1 MSHKPS
7 KELRR
12 ARRVVDEYPDLQ
24 VVHDLTWFED
34 VKRWGMC
41 IDVKIAQDDARELAE
56 QTRWWVVIDPFYPWG
71 HIDVFPDLQDG
82 IEKTFHH
89 QNRNDPPR
97 GSGIPWRRGKV
108 CFWAPH
114 HVFGRR
120 AIVSEPIGNIER
132 LRWVFIQLREWIRRA
147 GSGALVAEG
156 DPFELPDFCA
166 SEPLVA
172 FSESVASFDLW
183 SDVQYTHG
191 IAEMGQL
198 HKGAPLVVREFK
210 TPQGKLLVKPS
221 WGTVISEAPSQPVA
235 VWIRL
240 TELPVLPP
248 FRAPA
253 TWGEFRSAVK
263 NSGIRHDDILE
274 KALATIRDGLRHI
287 ALIGFP
293 IPQEYGPAKE
303 PHQMHWQALSL
314 PIVSRGRN
322 YCHGFRPNAKGYWMR
337 DRQKFFR
344 DSDTIQWLKSIN
356 WHEDQVSG
364 RGRINPVLSG
374 RRIAIIGAGAIGSVL
389 AELLVRGGVRE
400 LFIVDA
406 DTVEAGNLVRHT
418 LSLADVGKPKAAA
431 LADHLNQVSPHA
443 RVEGV
448 VEAFPH
454 PLTAESE
461 TKLKECE
468 VVLDCS
474 ATDDVLRV
482 IGDWKW
488 KSGTAIFSLS
498 LGFEA
503 ERLYLLS
510 GMPGTDYMRLLE
522 EAFKSELEIDKELL
536 ESAELPTEATGC
548 WHPLFPARIDR
559 IWAMVGIAI
568 GHIENMITSGEA
580 ITAMLLKWA
589 DGQVTVER
597 RIWDNV

>member
-1 MSHKPS
+1 MTQRSS
-7 KELRR
+7 TELRT
-12 ARRVVDEYPDLQ
+12 ARRVVDEFPDIE
-24 VVHDLTWFED
+24 VVRDLTWFEY
-34 VKRWGMC
+34 VRRWGMC
-41 IDVKIAQDDARELAE
+41 IDVKIAQNDARELAE
-56 QTRWWVVIDPFYPWG
+56 QTRWWVVIDPSYPWG
-71 HIDVFPDLQDG
+71 QIDVFPDQQDG
-82 IEKTFHH
+82 TEKTFYH
-89 QNRNDPPR
+89 QNRNDPPQEP
-97 GSGIPWRRGKV
+97 SIPWRRGKM
-108 CFWAPH
+108 CFWTPH

-132 LRWVFIQLREWIRRA
+132 LRWVFIQLREWIKRA

-166 SEPLVA
+166 SDPLVA

-198 HKGAPLVVREFK
+198 HKRGPLVVREFK

-221 WGTVISEAPSQPVA
+221 WGTVISEAISQPVV

-263 NSGIRHDDILE
+263 NSGVRLDDILE
-274 KALATIRDGLRHI
+274 NALATIRDGLRHI

-293 IPQEYGPAKE
+293 IPEEFGPAKQ

-314 PIVSRGRN
+314 PIVSRGQN

-337 DRQKFFR
+337 DRQECFR

-356 WHEDQVSG
+356 WHEDQLSG
-364 RGRINPVLSG
+364 RGRIKPVLSG

-400 LFIVDA
+400 LLIVDA

-418 LSLADVGKPKAAA
+418 LSLADVGKPKAVA

-443 RVEGV
+443 HVEGV
-448 VEAFPH
+448 CDAFPD
-454 PLTAESE
+454 LTMESE
-461 TKLKECE
+461 TKLQEYE

-474 ATDDVLRV
+474 ATDEVLRG

-488 KSGTAIFSLS
+488 KPGTVLFSLS

-510 GMPGTDYMRLLE
+510 GMPEIDYMRSLEESFKDELEVDRRLLE
-522 EAFKSELEIDKELL
+522 N
-536 ESAELPTEATGC
+536 AELPVEATGC

-580 ITAMLLKWA
+580 ITAMLLKWS

-597 RIWDNV
+597 RNLR